1 MVNSRQY
8 ALPVSDVKKST
19 ARPGT
24 RSYHSPVRDEAARIT
39 RRRILEASHG
49 LFLEQGYAAC
59 SIGDIATAAGVAR
72 PTVLSVFGTK
82 ATLLKEVVDVAM
94 AGDDGPLP
102 VAQQP
107 WFQPVWRATTPGG
120 CLDSYARVCLLIGQ
134 RASGVIEVVRRASD
148 EGPEI
153 AALWDVLQRNRRF
166 GAGTIVTRVRELGG
180 TRRGLAEKQAG
191 DQLFMFN
198 DSSLYL
204 TLVTGR
210 GWAEP
215 TFERW
220 LASNMRHNL
229 LP

>member
-1 MVNSRQY
+1 
-8 ALPVSDVKKST
+8 VSDVKKSSDD
-19 ARPGT
+19 RGT
-24 RSYHSPVRDEAARIT
+24 RAYHSPIRAEAARIT
-39 RRRILEASHG
+39 RRAILETSHQ
-49 LFLEQGYAAC
+49 LFLEQGFAAT
-59 SIGDIATAAGVAR
+59 SIADIAAAAGVAR

-120 CLDSYARVCLLIGQ
+120 CLDAYARVCLLIGR

-153 AALWDVLQRNRRF
+153 AELWDVLQRNRRF
-166 GAGTIVTRVRELGG
+166 GAGTIVTRVRELGR
-180 TRRGLAEKQAG
+180 TKRGLSEQQVG
-191 DQLFMFN
+191 DQLFMVN

-204 TLVTGR
+204 TLVTER
-210 GWAEP
+210 GWSEP

-220 LASNMRHNL
+220 LASNMRHNVL
-229 LP
+229 G